1 MEYISIDGYVYF
13 LIRQEDYL
21 WDSSS
26 CHVFNAL
33 DTWRVPIGC
42 ASDEASLRLPRPFI
56 LYIMGALILIFPI
69 SFLLIFERE
78 TVALN
83 FINLFSNY
91 VTYCIAA
98 LEAAPPRKTT
108 Y

>member
-1 MEYISIDGYVYF
+1 MVMYF
-13 LIRQEDYL
+13 FLDQAGKL
-21 WDSSS
+21 LMWDSSS
-26 CHVFNAL
+26 YRAFNAL

-42 ASDEASLRLPRPFI
+42 ASDEASLHLPRPFI
-56 LYIMGALILIFPI
+56 LYIMGALLLVFPI

-78 TVALN
+78 TVALR
-83 FINLFSNY
+83 FVNLFSNC
-91 VTYCIAA
+91 VTYCIAT